1 MLQYVK
7 ASKFT
12 TLAAML
18 ALFALTL
25 LIFGCGDDETPAP
38 TSQAMPAPATVD
50 VAAITAGVSAGLTAQ
65 MEQTIRDEMAK
76 AQPPLSEDEI
86 RTLIEAAISQSAP
99 EGISSVEMQ
108 AMVNRAVPPR
118 PPRA

>member
-7 ASKFT
+7 ASKIT
-12 TLAAML
+12 TLAAMA
-18 ALFALTL
+18 ALFALSF

-38 TSQAMPAPATVD
+38 TAAPAPAAID
-50 VAAITAGVSAGLTAQ
+50 VSAITAGVSAGLTAQ

-86 RTLIEAAISQSAP
+86 RTLIEDAVSKSARKASP
-99 EGISSVEMQ
+99 ARRCRQWWIAPWLQ
-108 AMVNRAVPPR
+108 R
-118 PPRA
+118 PPRE